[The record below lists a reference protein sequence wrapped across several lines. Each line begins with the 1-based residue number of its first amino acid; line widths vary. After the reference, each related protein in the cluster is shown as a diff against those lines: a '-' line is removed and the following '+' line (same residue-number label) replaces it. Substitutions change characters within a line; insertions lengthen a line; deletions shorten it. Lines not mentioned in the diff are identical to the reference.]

1 MQTLNFP
8 LFKTKSPAGAPR
20 FKLNDPAQRRAY
32 FEFKARGELEKL
44 RNYLKNNVFL
54 AFLLGKKNTG
64 KGTYAKL
71 FAEAVGTGNIVHF
84 SVGDLIRSVDA
95 EVQDEGRRKEL
106 IDFLAQNYRG
116 YLPIEK
122 LIKAQLC
129 RSTKKLLPTEFIL
142 ALIKREIKKFGR
154 KAIFLDGFPRNLDQ
168 VSYSLFFR
176 NLIDFRDDPDFFVL
190 VDAPQNVINERITNR
205 VICPKCQTPANLKLL
220 PTKKVDYDPKSKK
233 FYLLC
238 DYCPQT
244 RMVVKEG
251 DALGIEALKKRL
263 ATEQSLMAKAFNL
276 YGIPKILLRNSLPVK
291 EAGNFV
297 DDYEIT
303 PEYFYEWN
311 SQKKEVIIKEKPWVF
326 KDDNGEPSNSL
337 LPSPVVLSLI
347 KQLADLL

>member
-8 LFKTKSPAGAPR
+8 LFKTKSPTGSPR
-20 FKLNDPAQRRAY
+20 FKLNDPEGRQAY
-32 FEFKARGELEKL
+32 FNFKAKEEIEKL

-71 FAEAVGTGNIVHF
+71 FAKVVGTGNIVHF

-95 EVQDEGRRKEL
+95 EVEDKERRKEL

-122 LIKAQLC
+122 LIKAQLG

-190 VDAPQNVINERITNR
+190 IDVPETVIQERITNR
-205 VICPKCQTPANLKLL
+205 VVCPKCQSPRNLKLL
-220 PTKKVDYDPKSKK
+220 ATKKAGFDPKTNQ
-233 FYLLC
+233 FYLIC
-238 DYCPQT
+238 DQCNL
-244 RMVVKEG
+244 RMIAKEG
-251 DALGIEALKKRL
+251 DALGIEPIKKRL
-263 ATEQSLMAKAFNL
+263 ATEQGLMTKAFNL
-276 YGIPKILLRNSLPVK
+276 YGVPKVLLRNSLPVK
-291 EAGNFV
+291 EAANFV
-297 DDYEIT
+297 DNYEIT

-326 KDDNGEPSNSL
+326 KDDNGEASHSL
-337 LPSPVVLSLI
+337 LPSPVVVSLI